1 MPENDSKKDFIAY
14 YDERDGKG
22 YIKGSKEST
31 FKNMVK
37 ITYVNLIN
45 HRLRQNMFD

>member
-1 MPENDSKKDFIAY
+1 MPENESKKNFIAY

-31 FKNMVK
+31 FKNMVRK
-37 ITYVNLIN
+37 KSLIF
-45 HRLRQNMFD
+45 LMID